1 MNITKAFCLSI
12 ALLGASNMQAIT
24 NSDFVIQQ
32 DNTQINNY
40 QTNRPEASKRLFVS
54 QAVEQQIAHIKQLLT
69 NARLAWMFENCFP
82 NTLDTT
88 VHFDGK
94 DDTFVYTGDIHAMWL
109 RDSGAQVWPY
119 VQLANKDA
127 KLKKMLA
134 GVIKRQFKCINID
147 PYANAFNM
155 NSEGGEWM
163 SDLTDMKPELHER
176 KWEIDSLCYPI
187 RLAYHYWKTT
197 GDASIFSD
205 EWLTAIAKVLKKYLQ
220 KQRKNYMAERN
231 LDFDK
236 VINRKNTRCLKYD
249 FAVKRGKPADVL
261 PLWVA
266 DMDFETSSYIE
277 DALVERAKEGIFG
290 YSEVQT
296 PYFEILANWMKLHHN
311 WEIQE
316 DWLIKTPGVV
326 FALAMAVKAYTQPGD
341 SVLIQLPVYYP
352 FSEVIQDNGRKVVS
366 SNLYQGEDNRYHI
379 DFQDFEKKI
388 VEENVKL
395 FFLCNPHN
403 PVGRVWSAEELEKI
417 GDICVKNGV
426 TVVSD
431 EIHQDFVF
439 KGKHQVFAGL
449 KKEFQD
455 ISITCTSPSKTFNL
469 ASMMISNIFIP
480 NPELRRRFRK
490 QLDAAGTSQLGVLGL
505 VATEAAY
512 SKGEEWYQAMHAY
525 VEANINYTKEYVEKY
540 LPGVKMTDLEG
551 TYLVWLDFR
560 ETGLTVEELED
571 LILNKARLWLDSGKI
586 FGKAGEGF
594 QRINVA
600 CPRATLTEALER
612 IRKAF

>member
-1 MNITKAFCLSI
+1 
-12 ALLGASNMQAIT
+12 
-24 NSDFVIQQ
+24 
-32 DNTQINNY
+32 
-40 QTNRPEASKRLFVS
+40 
-54 QAVEQQIAHIKQLLT
+54 
-69 NARLAWMFENCFP
+69 
-82 NTLDTT
+82 
-88 VHFDGK
+88 
-94 DDTFVYTGDIHAMWL
+94 
-109 RDSGAQVWPY
+109 
-119 VQLANKDA
+119 
-127 KLKKMLA
+127 
-134 GVIKRQFKCINID
+134 
-147 PYANAFNM
+147 
-155 NSEGGEWM
+155 
-163 SDLTDMKPELHER
+163 
-176 KWEIDSLCYPI
+176 
-187 RLAYHYWKTT
+187 
-197 GDASIFSD
+197 
-205 EWLTAIAKVLKKYLQ
+205 
-220 KQRKNYMAERN
+220 MATYN
-231 LDFDK
+231 FDK
-236 VINRKNTRCLKYD
+236 IINRKGTNCLKYD
-249 FAVKRGKPADVL
+249 YAVERGKPADVL

-266 DMDFETSSYIE
+266 DMDFTVSEEITKSLHAAVDHGIYGYTQPK
-277 DALVERAKEGIFG
+277 DAYYNAI
-290 YSEVQT
+290 T
-296 PYFEILANWMKLHHN
+296 NWMEKNHN
-311 WEIQE
+311 WKTKREWIM
-316 DWLIKTPGVV
+316 KTPGVV
-326 FALAMAVKAYTQPGD
+326 FALGAAVKAFTKPGD
-341 SVLIQLPVYYP
+341 AVLIQNPVYYP
-352 FSEVIQDNGRKVVS
+352 FTNIIRDNDRRVIDNTLVYEKRVTEGKS
-366 SNLYQGEDNRYHI
+366 QYSI
-379 DFQDFEKKI
+379 DYEDFERKI
-388 VEENVKL
+388 VQENIKL
-395 FFLCNPHN
+395 FILCNPHN
-403 PVGRVWSAEELEKI
+403 PVGRVWSAEELEKL

-480 NPELRRRFRK
+480 NPELRRKFRK

-560 ETGLTVEELED
+560 ETGLTVEDLED